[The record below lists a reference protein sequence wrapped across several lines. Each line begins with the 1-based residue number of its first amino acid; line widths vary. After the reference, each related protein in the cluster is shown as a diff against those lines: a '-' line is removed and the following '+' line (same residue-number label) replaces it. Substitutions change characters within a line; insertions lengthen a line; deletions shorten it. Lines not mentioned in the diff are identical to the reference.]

1 MVLLIGLLLLLA
13 TFSTKIASRLSV
25 PGLVVFLSLGMLF
38 GSDGLG
44 LIHFDNPILA
54 QSIANICL
62 LFILFEGGI
71 NTKRDVLKSVLVPS
85 MLLATIGVI
94 ITALV
99 VGLSVHWLL
108 GIELPYALLIGA
120 IPSSTDAAAVFA
132 LLKNKLLKGRVR
144 GTLESESA
152 SNDPMAIILT
162 TAVIQL
168 IQGQLSSPGLLVL
181 NLLWQLA
188 IGSAVGLLVAK
199 GAVILFNRI
208 RLEAQSFYYVLALG
222 VALLSFGLADLVMG
236 NGFLAVFVTGVVL
249 GNSKFVFKR
258 GIDLFTEG
266 ISTFCHVALF
276 LILGLLVYPS
286 EAIQV
291 WREGLVVAFIL
302 IFAARPIAV
311 FLTVAFNK
319 YELRERLFLSWAGIK
334 GSVPIV
340 LATYPLAAG
349 LELGSYIFNI
359 VFFVVLISTILQGS
373 TIDWLAKKT
382 KLFIGTKQS
391 SPHSL
396 ELISLEKSQ
405 VELMELD
412 IEKDS
417 PTVGKKVME
426 LGLPKNALVVS
437 IVRDNDIITPR
448 GGTKIKAGDILFI
461 LVRYMD
467 KPAVLQCLDGEDVCT
482 LTIGDDTDKGGIAKK
497 TLLEKGV

>member
-13 TFSTKIASRLSV
+13 TFSTKIATKLSV

-44 LIHFDNPILA
+44 LIHFDNPLLA

-62 LFILFEGGI
+62 LFILFEGGL
-71 NTKRDVLKSVLVPS
+71 NTKKEVLKDVLVPS
-85 MLLATIGVI
+85 MLLATFGVI

-99 VGLSVHWLL
+99 VGLCIHWILDVP
-108 GIELPYALLIGA
+108 LPYALLIGA

-132 LLKNKLLKGRVR
+132 LLQNKILKGRVR

-152 SNDPMAIILT
+152 SHDPMAIILT
-162 TAVIQL
+162 TAMIQF
-168 IQGQLSSPGLLVL
+168 IQGQMGSPGLLVL
-181 NLLWQLA
+181 NLLLQLI
-188 IGSAVGLLVAK
+188 IGSVIGILVAK
-199 GAVILFNRI
+199 AAVILFNRI
-208 RLEAQSFYYVLALG
+208 RLEGQSFYYVLALG
-222 VALLSFGLADLVMG
+222 VALISFGLAELVKG
-236 NGFLAVFVTGVVL
+236 NGFLAVFITGVIL
-249 GNSKFVFKR
+249 GNSRYVFKR

-286 EAIQV
+286 EAILV
-291 WREGLVVAFIL
+291 WREGLIVSLIL
-302 IFAARPIAV
+302 IFVARPIAV

-319 YELRERLFLSWAGIK
+319 YEFKERLFLSWAGIK
-334 GSVPIV
+334 GAVPIV

-349 LELGSYIFNI
+349 LESGAYIFNI
-359 VFFVVLISTILQGS
+359 VFFVVLISTIFQGS
-373 TIDWLAKKT
+373 TIDWFAKKT
-382 KLFIGTKQS
+382 DLYIGTKQS

-405 VELMELD
+405 VELMEWD
-412 IEKDS
+412 IEQTS
-417 PTVGKKVME
+417 PLVGRKMAE
-426 LGLPKNALVVS
+426 LGLPKHALVVS

-448 GGTKIKAGDILFI
+448 GATKIKAGDILFV

-467 KPAVLQCLDGEDVCT
+467 KPAVLHCLDEGVSALNLE
-482 LTIGDDTDKGGIAKK
+482 TD
-497 TLLEKGV
+497 

>member
-13 TFSTKIASRLSV
+13 TFSTKIAARLSV

-44 LIHFDNPILA
+44 LIHFDNPVLA
-54 QSIANICL
+54 QTFANICL
-62 LFILFEGGI
+62 LFILFEGGMR
-71 NTKRDVLKSVLVPS
+71 TKKEVLREVLVPS
-85 MLLATIGVI
+85 MLLATVGVI

-99 VGLSVHWLL
+99 VGLSIHWLL
-108 GIELPYALLIGA
+108 GLALPYALLIGA

-132 LLKNKLLKGRVR
+132 LLKNKQLKGRVR

-162 TAVIQL
+162 TAMIQY
-168 IQGQLSSPGLLVL
+168 IQGQLGSPGLLVL
-181 NLLWQLA
+181 NLVLQLV
-188 IGSAVGLLVAK
+188 IGAVVGFLTAK
-199 GAVILFNRI
+199 AAVILFNKL
-208 RLEAQSFYYVLALG
+208 RLEAQSFYYVMALG
-222 VALLSFGLADLVMG
+222 VALISFGLADLVWG

-249 GNSKFVFKR
+249 GNSRFVFKR

-276 LILGLLVYPS
+276 LMLGLLVYPS
-286 EAIQV
+286 EAIMV
-291 WREGLVVAFIL
+291 WREGLIVSLVLMFV
-302 IFAARPIAV
+302 ARPIAV
-311 FLTVAFNK
+311 FLTIAFNK
-319 YELRERLFLSWAGIK
+319 YPLRERIFLSWAGIK

-349 LELGSYIFNI
+349 LEQGAYIFNI

-373 TIDWLAKKT
+373 TIDWSAKKT
-382 KLFIGTKQS
+382 NLYIGTRQN

-405 VELMELD
+405 VELMECD
-412 IEKDS
+412 VGKHS
-417 PTVGKKVME
+417 PAAGKKVMD
-426 LGLPKNALVVS
+426 LGLPKHALVVG
-437 IVRDNDIITPR
+437 IVRNNDIITPR
-448 GGTKIKAGDILFI
+448 GATRIQAGDILFI

-467 KPAVLQCLDGEDVCT
+467 KAAVLQCLEE
-482 LTIGDDTDKGGIAKK
+482 GGPDAAVARQ
-497 TLLEKGV
+497 TETGRNSEKALFENVV